1 MMMSACEKGQCLRKG
16 CEGALGSSAAW
27 FVNAMRTAVFE
38 RLPKAAL
45 ASVLARRV
53 SACEKDAKEHREGI
67 ALSILSAGPGREWPG
82 IEKSTVFS

>member
-1 MMMSACEKGQCLRKG
+1 MSAEWRKDAKA
-16 CEGALGSSAAW
+16 ALGGIAAW

-45 ASVLARRV
+45 ASVPARRV

-67 ALSILSAGPGREWPG
+67 ALSILSAGPGRERSG
-82 IEKSTVFS
+82 IEKSSMFY

>member
-1 MMMSACEKGQCLRKG
+1 MSAEWRKDAKA
-16 CEGALGSSAAW
+16 ALGGIAAW

-45 ASVLARRV
+45 ASVPARRV

-67 ALSILSAGPGREWPG
+67 ALSISSAGPGRERPG
-82 IEKSTVFS
+82 IEKSTAFN